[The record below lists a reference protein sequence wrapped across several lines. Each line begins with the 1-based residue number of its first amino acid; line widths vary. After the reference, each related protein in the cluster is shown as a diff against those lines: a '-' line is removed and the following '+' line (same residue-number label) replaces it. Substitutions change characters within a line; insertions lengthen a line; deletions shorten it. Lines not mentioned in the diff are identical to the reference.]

1 MMLTVTDLAV
11 QRGGLPVL
19 AGLGLTLGAGRALVL
34 TGPNGIGKTTLLRTI
49 AGLQPPLHGS
59 VTLPPE
65 GAAYAGHADGAK
77 ATLTVAENLGF
88 WARIYGT
95 ATIEPALTAMDLRAL
110 AARPAQTLSAGQ
122 RRRLGLARLFVT
134 GRRLWLLDEPTVSLD
149 AASVARFAAAIHAHL
164 TEGGAALL
172 ASHVDLGLAG
182 AGTLDLAGFRAPPSA
197 RAPGGF
203 DEAFA

>member
-1 MMLTVTDLAV
+1 MLTAHDLAV

-19 AGLGLTLGAGRALVL
+19 LGLSITLPPGQALVL

-95 ATIEPALTAMDLRAL
+95 AMIDPALDAMDLRAL
-110 AARPAQTLSAGQ
+110 RDRPAQSLSAGQ

-149 AASVARFAAAIHAHL
+149 AASVARFAAAIRAHL
-164 TEGGAALL
+164 AGGGAALL
-172 ASHVDLGLAG
+172 ASHVALGLERVA
-182 AGTLDLAGFRAPPSA
+182 TLDLSGFRAPASTPG
-197 RAPGGF
+197 PGGF

>member
-1 MMLTVTDLAV
+1 MLTARDLAV

-19 AGLGLTLGAGRALVL
+19 AGLSITLPPGQALVL
-34 TGPNGIGKTTLLRTI
+34 TGPNGIGKTTLLRTV
-49 AGLQPPLHGS
+49 AGLQPPLHGT

-95 ATIEPALTAMDLRAL
+95 ATIEPALDAMDLRAL
-110 AARPAQTLSAGQ
+110 RDRPAQSLSAGQ

-149 AASVARFAAAIHAHL
+149 AASVARFAAAIRAHL
-164 TEGGAALL
+164 AEGGAALL
-172 ASHVDLGLAG
+172 ASHVDLGLDRIA
-182 AGTLDLAGFRAPPSA
+182 TLDLARFRAAPSA
-197 RAPGGF
+197 PAPGGF